1 MPDWCKN
8 KLTVRGSEAEI
19 DAIKPFLFGKH
30 SRTGELEV
38 DFNALN
44 ACPESLSIPFTDDAT
59 RAQILLMLPEDT
71 PLRESFIQAHF
82 NDEDANVAH
91 LLMEIKHHNIK
102 TIGELIKWFM
112 EDNEREFKHCL
123 DLKLGQQYIAN
134 LIQFGQ
140 ETGHDWHEKH
150 WGTNLN
156 AETRLIDDEGTE
168 VICFFDMTCSE
179 PKVWF
184 ELLCQR
190 FPHVEWVFEYFSIN
204 GFYAGKIHFKDKIFS
219 YQYFSEY
226 SEVGNFAYDV
236 FDYIDGDEK

>member
-38 DFNALN
+38 DFNALD

-71 PLRESFIQAHF
+71 PLRESFIQGHF
-82 NDEDANVAH
+82 NDEDANVAR

-102 TIGELIKWFM
+102 TIGGLIKWFM
-112 EDNEREFKHCL
+112 EDNEREFKYCL

-156 AETRLIDDEGTE
+156 AET
-168 VICFFDMTCSE
+168 
-179 PKVWF
+179 
-184 ELLCQR
+184 
-190 FPHVEWVFEYFSIN
+190 
-204 GFYAGKIHFKDKIFS
+204 
-219 YQYFSEY
+219 
-226 SEVGNFAYDV
+226 
-236 FDYIDGDEK
+236 